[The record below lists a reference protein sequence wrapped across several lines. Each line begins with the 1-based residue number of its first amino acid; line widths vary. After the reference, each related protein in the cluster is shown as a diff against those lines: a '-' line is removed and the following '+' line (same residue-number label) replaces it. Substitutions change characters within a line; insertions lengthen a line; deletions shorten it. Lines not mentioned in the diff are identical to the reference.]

1 MPTDRYVS
9 YSFCLDGF
17 TLITCTCSP
26 VWLKHSYTGF
36 RPHISTELLRY
47 LAQKITVCQSDG
59 VMWPQGFLPHST
71 SSSQHTFLF
80 CFSTSGFHQT
90 AVQAWF
96 YHRVSQYQVT
106 IQHLQTVLN
115 RLSGENKSRM
125 RMIEK
130 VWFMANCW
138 WSSVFEHEKNRKI
151 SMLNISSTTC
161 NGSWGCYMSASYF
174 LLILCI

>member
-1 MPTDRYVS
+1 MQP
-9 YSFCLDGF
+9 CLTKALLHRF
-17 TLITCTCSP
+17 QASHIHRASP
-26 VWLKHSYTGF
+26 LSGSEANCMSVRWGHVTA
-36 RPHISTELLRY
+36 R
-47 LAQKITVCQSDG
+47 V
-59 VMWPQGFLPHST
+59 LPHST
-71 SSSQHTFLF
+71 SSLQHTFLF
-80 CFSTSGFHQT
+80 CFSTSAFHQT

-96 YHRVSQYQVT
+96 FHRVSQYQVT

-125 RMIEK
+125 QMIEK

-151 SMLNISSTTC
+151 AMLNISSTTC

-174 LLILCI
+174 LLILCIQYL